1 MRYTV
6 YLSLF
11 FLLLGASF
19 AQAQQTQQSAAN
31 PNWGNLGGGPCHKF
45 PITLA
50 YGPDQLAVF
59 WDAGEKIYCR
69 RWQNSTWSE
78 WELMGWPHGD
88 GNERGRL
95 KVISWGPGRMDAF
108 TTLEG
113 HLYHTYWDG
122 KKWSAWDHR
131 GGGDLEGE
139 IELLSWAPNRLDI
152 FAITEGGG
160 LKHTWWDNGWGTW
173 EELRE
178 GKLPIDDGFVRV
190 TSWGPGRLDI
200 FAQVSQR
207 MEHLYYEN
215 GWGKWEN
222 LGGLTEGRF
231 TVACSD
237 VNRINLFA
245 PGMDGKIWGLHFY
258 PTGWSQWYELKI
270 PVKAGSALQAISRKE
285 GEVDL
290 FYTALN
296 GSLGY
301 RQTTSEGAINMQN
314 LGGFMLGGLS
324 VASWG
329 PERLDVIVLGGDRQ
343 FYHLPW
349 DGQKWGY

>member
-1 MRYTV
+1 MR
-6 YLSLF
+6 
-11 FLLLGASF
+11 LLLFISISLVLFNTGF
-19 AQAQQTQQSAAN
+19 IHAQKTQ
-31 PNWGNLGGGPCHKF
+31 PKPEWGNLGGGPCHKF

-59 WDAGEKIYCR
+59 WDAGDNIFCR
-69 RWQNSTWSE
+69 RWQDNTWSA
-78 WELMGWPHGD
+78 WEPIPWPHGD
-88 GNERGRL
+88 GNERGRF

-207 MEHLYYEN
+207 MEHLYYDN

-231 TVACSD
+231 TAVCSD

-258 PTGWSQWYELKI
+258 PTGWSQWYELQI
-270 PVKAGSALQAISRKE
+270 PVKLGSALQAISRKK

-301 RQTTSEGAINMQN
+301 RQTTSEGAINLQN